1 MTNLFWVGKHAIRHC
16 EWDVGRLHL
25 NQWDVLE
32 ARGVSRTNMVKYPKE
47 DIMVISVYGRRFY
60 FDKKLFHEWL
70 EHKQPLL
77 NTKPE
82 VKPEPIEEEKPIGK
96 PKDALEFIRQHK
108 AQQWISAEEFL
119 ESLNN
124 EPAKPNT
131 LVDTKRKLWSDKV
144 YEITFKE
151 TGGTIYWIFAKK
163 YWEDV
168 FIKVAVDDEWMMYK
182 EWYVDT
188 YGNKIE

>member
-1 MTNLFWVGKHAIRHC
+1 MEEFWKWKSPRRHVK
-16 EWDVGRLHL
+16 WDVNWLHL
-25 NQWDVLE
+25 NKWDVLE
-32 ARGVSRTNMVKYPKE
+32 ARGLSRANMKGYPKE
-47 DIMVISVYGRRFY
+47 EIVELQFYGKRVYLDTKLCGYKVDI
-60 FDKKLFHEWL
+60 
-70 EHKQPLL
+70 KQPPL

-96 PKDALEFIRQHK
+96 PKDALEFIKEHQAK
-108 AQQWISAEEFL
+108 QWISAEEFL

-124 EPAKPNT
+124 EPAKPYT
-131 LVDTKRKLWSDKV
+131 LVDTKRKLLSDKV

-151 TGGTIYWIFAKK
+151 TGETIYWIFAKK

-168 FIKVAVDDEWMMYK
+168 FIKIAVDDEWMMYK